1 MPYIL
6 GYGIVLEFKGGRFPF
21 RTLSDG
27 QRNMAA
33 TVADMAMRCS
43 QLNPQLD
50 DRARTE
56 TAGVVLIDEIDLHLH
71 PRWQRGVVRDLIE
84 TFPRLQFIATSHS
97 PFIVQSVS
105 DGGVINLDSDD
116 HTPETPPDQSIED
129 VAESIMGVE
138 QPQRSRRYREM
149 MDAAEQY
156 YRVIE
161 NAARET
167 DPEMVQAL
175 RDQLDLLEE
184 PLGDN
189 PAYVAFLRLQ
199 RAARRVQ

>member
-1 MPYIL
+1 
-6 GYGIVLEFKGGRFPF
+6 
-21 RTLSDG
+21 
-27 QRNMAA
+27 
-33 TVADMAMRCS
+33 
-43 QLNPQLD
+43 
-50 DRARTE
+50 
-56 TAGVVLIDEIDLHLH
+56 
-71 PRWQRGVVRDLIE
+71 
-84 TFPRLQFIATSHS
+84 
-97 PFIVQSVS
+97 
-105 DGGVINLDSDD
+105 
-116 HTPETPPDQSIED
+116 
-129 VAESIMGVE
+129 MGVE

-149 MDAAEQY
+149 MDAAEHY

-184 PLGDN
+184 PFGDN